1 MYVTVSTHRILLVIL
16 GFLFLLVTQAGHH
29 AYGHFFG
36 AIRNVDKYQVVF
48 LSYPSDPIAG
58 NNSMLLNF
66 SILES
71 NNNIYNTY
79 VAVTITEKR
88 SGSIVDQLPYKF
100 YEFSDITIPYTFPTP
115 GDYLVTL
122 QTRITGD
129 EKYQVEP
136 LVANFDVSV
145 VEPNQSITPD
155 ELTLFLVITAG
166 SAIASIV
173 VYLHSR
179 QKRAAGTI

>member
-1 MYVTVSTHRILLVIL
+1 MYVTVSTRRILLVIL
-16 GFLFLLVTQAGHH
+16 GFLFLVTQAGHY

-48 LSYPSDPIAG
+48 LSNPSDPIAG
-58 NNSMLLNF
+58 SNSTLLNF

-79 VAVTITEKR
+79 VAVTITEKQ
-88 SGSIVDQLPYKF
+88 SGSIIDQLPYKF
-100 YEFSDITIPYTFPTP
+100 YEFSDITIPFTFPMP
-115 GDYLVTL
+115 GDYLVTV

-136 LVANFDVSV
+136 LGANFDVSV
-145 VEPNQSITPD
+145 VDPNQSITPD
-155 ELTLFLVITAG
+155 ELTLFLLVTTG

-179 QKRAAGTI
+179 QKRAAGRI